1 MEQEFCNRQ
10 LSYLQKDKNTGWK
23 RIGNS
28 DNGSFTDTTAE
39 SGISYTYTLRAL
51 DAENNLVS
59 YCNGG
64 KSVTYVKAP
73 TIYKIENTATG
84 SKISWESAAV
94 LQNTEFIIFK
104 TGVGKPSATLLQ
116 QASLIINSS
125 RKQNTL
131 IP

>member
-1 MEQEFCNRQ
+1 MEQEFWID
-10 LSYLQKDKNTGWK
+10 SYRIYRKTKNTGWK
-23 RIGNS
+23 WIGNS

-84 SKISWESAAV
+84 SKISW
-94 LQNTEFIIFK
+94 
-104 TGVGKPSATLLQ
+104 GKCSGASKYRVYYELSLLQ
-116 QASLIINSS
+116 
-125 RKQNTL
+125 
-131 IP
+131 